1 MGEQWVA
8 ELNSEPIIR
17 GVSVMEF
24 YSFFFFTG
32 PYMEQTSITIDFLYM
47 SLQKYT
53 QFTSGVEDQQD
64 LER

>member
-17 GVSVMEF
+17 GVSVLEF
-24 YSFFFFTG
+24 YSFFHS
-32 PYMEQTSITIDFLYM
+32 YMEQTEIYTIY
-47 SLQKYT
+47 QW
-53 QFTSGVEDQQD
+53 VEDQQD

>member
-8 ELNSEPIIR
+8 NSTQSQSSEE
-17 GVSVMEF
+17 SL
-24 YSFFFFTG
+24 YWSFIPFFIPTW
-32 PYMEQTSITIDFLYM
+32 SR
-47 SLQKYT
+47 QKYT

>member
-17 GVSVMEF
+17 GVSVLEF
-24 YSFFFFTG
+24 YSFFHS
-32 PYMEQTSITIDFLYM
+32 YME
-47 SLQKYT
+47 QKYT

>member
-17 GVSVMEF
+17 GVSVLEF
-24 YSFFFFTG
+24 YSFFIPTW
-32 PYMEQTSITIDFLYM
+32 SR
-47 SLQKYT
+47 QKYT